1 MAAKQAAAAAGAQN
15 NAKFLVLPVVILLMA
30 QMGTSGENS
39 ALGLANLELVSKLG
53 ATVPD
58 IQLANMVY

>member
-39 ALGLANLELVSKLG
+39 ALGLANLELVSKIG
-53 ATVPD
+53 RAHV
-58 IQLANMVY
+58 